1 MQNIEL
7 EDLKSLTNS
16 DLSEVYDL
24 NQSLTPKLG
33 SLLNT
38 QHLERLIEMSD
49 CSKALKINGKIAAF
63 MVLGKILH
71 MNQET
76 IITSMKNM
84 TNFST

>member
-49 CSKALKINGKIAAF
+49 CSKAFEQSLI
-63 MVLGKILH
+63 
-71 MNQET
+71 
-76 IITSMKNM
+76 SMSLSKCWVFSKDP
-84 TNFST
+84 NFGVRLWLRS

>member
-16 DLSEVYDL
+16 DLQEVYNL
-24 NQSLTPKLG
+24 NQSLTPELG

-49 CSKALKINGKIAAF
+49 CSKALKIKGKCEN
-63 MVLGKILH
+63 K
-71 MNQET
+71 
-76 IITSMKNM
+76 
-84 TNFST
+84 